1 MFAVLCMAA
10 SVTEAK
16 VTLPHIFGD
25 NMVLQQQTDVKFW
38 GTAAPSTKVTI
49 RPFWDRKMTV
59 TVTSDADGRWKAA
72 VATPEAG
79 GPYSVE
85 ISDGEKL
92 VLENV
97 LIGEVWFCSGQSNM
111 EMPVRGF
118 NCQPVEGSADV
129 IIGARPE
136 IPVRFCTVSK
146 ATAVIPQEDCE
157 TEWMENTPD
166 AVVWASA
173 TAYFFGQYLQKI
185 LDVPVGLII
194 SDWGGT
200 AIEAWMDRET
210 IAGSFPEFD
219 LSFIERGEVQGN
231 VSGTPTQ
238 LYNAMVAPLLPYTIK
253 GAIWYQGEANIGRA
267 EQYRRL
273 MSAYVD
279 MMRDRWENQNMPFYY
294 VQIAPFRYGDG
305 DEGTSSALLR
315 EAQMLS
321 WGDIPNSGMAVT
333 LDIGDNDCIHPADKR
348 TVGERLAL
356 MALHQTYGKKSIN
369 PYAPVYKSWEV
380 NEGRIFVHFNNADGG
395 LSPLGHLLTGFE
407 VAGPDKVFY
416 PATARV
422 SGWDTV
428 EVYCPAEV
436 TEPSAVRY
444 CFHNCVE
451 PSLYNLFGIPASS
464 FRTDSW

>member
-1 MFAVLCMAA
+1 
-10 SVTEAK
+10 
-16 VTLPHIFGD
+16 
-25 NMVLQQQTDVKFW
+25 
-38 GTAAPSTKVTI
+38 
-49 RPFWDRKMTV
+49 
-59 TVTSDADGRWKAA
+59 
-72 VATPEAG
+72 
-79 GPYSVE
+79 
-85 ISDGEKL
+85 
-92 VLENV
+92 
-97 LIGEVWFCSGQSNM
+97 
-111 EMPVRGF
+111 
-118 NCQPVEGSADV
+118 
-129 IIGARPE
+129 
-136 IPVRFCTVSK
+136 
-146 ATAVIPQEDCE
+146 
-157 TEWMENTPD
+157 
-166 AVVWASA
+166 
-173 TAYFFGQYLQKI
+173 
-185 LDVPVGLII
+185 
-194 SDWGGT
+194 
-200 AIEAWMDRET
+200 
-210 IAGSFPEFD
+210 
-219 LSFIERGEVQGN
+219 
-231 VSGTPTQ
+231 
-238 LYNAMVAPLLPYTIK
+238 MVAPLLPYTIK

-395 LSPLGHLLTGFE
+395 LSPRGHLLTGFE

-428 EVYCPAEV
+428 EVYCPAKV